1 MDLSKLLK
9 HKKIN
14 KFVIEGSFIDFK
26 DYIYNISKSRENID
40 SRLLFLFNELRGELN
55 LEPVGILND
64 EKIKGGLAD
73 KYTILDL
80 VKRHSTKK
88 TNKKVLLKN
97 LLKQL
102 IKGINIEMEHTDDSK
117 VAYEIAMDHLYEM
130 SDYYDKLSTI
140 EEKFASKAQAKFF
153 YSKAKEGGKEGKKW
167 REMADDYS
175 SKTDFDKIPEKVE
188 ERVISYTKNSSI
200 VTVKDECKIGGG
212 KICNQ
217 GDIKSLN
224 ISKIKE

>member
-9 HKKIN
+9 HKEIN
-14 KFVIEGSFIDFK
+14 KFVADGSFIDFK

-40 SRLLFLFNELRGELN
+40 GRLLFLFNELRRELN

-80 VKRHSTKK
+80 VKRHSTKT
-88 TNKKVLLKN
+88 TNKKDLLKI

-102 IKGINIEMEHTDDSK
+102 IKGINVEMEHTDDSK
-117 VAYEIAMDHLYEM
+117 VAYEIVMDHLYEIP
-130 SDYYDKLSTI
+130 DYYDKLSTI

-153 YSKAKEGGKEGKKW
+153 YARAKEGGKEGKKW
-167 REMADDYS
+167 KKMADEYS
-175 SKTDFDKIPEKVE
+175 SKTDFDELPEKVE
-188 ERVISYTKNSSI
+188 ERVISYTKDSSI
-200 VTVKDECKIGGG
+200 VTVKDECKLGGG

-217 GDIKSLN
+217 GDINALN
-224 ISKIKE
+224 ITKIKE